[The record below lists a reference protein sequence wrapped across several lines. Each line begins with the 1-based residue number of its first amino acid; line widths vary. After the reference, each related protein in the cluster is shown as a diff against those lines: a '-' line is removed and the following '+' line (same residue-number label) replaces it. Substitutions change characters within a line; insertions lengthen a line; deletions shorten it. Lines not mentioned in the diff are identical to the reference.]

1 MNPSG
6 DIVTPNPDADNGA
19 SAGGAD
25 FDGFGGPNISYE
37 SFNSPEEQ
45 AKINAEKKPE
55 EMTIALTNANGV
67 VSGRPTVDY
76 SWKNIAKALMGVTAI
91 FCIGMVVAVVI
102 TVMQINAT
110 DAAEKERTSTD
121 RNLKSLYEL
130 MGANDQGGA
139 VEALSQE
146 KQIFNGSDMAKVDK
160 ILANR
165 FGENY
170 KIDYDDPS
178 INFVRSNGYL
188 KVVSVGIIQTTGT
201 KRVIIY
207 GKIAT
212 DEWTLGKFN
221 TNELKPCEG
230 VEGDEAKAIKG
241 IIDCEALQED
251 IDDAQ
256 KEAEKAEK
264 QKAADDKK
272 EDDTKKEEESSS
284 EE

>member
-1 MNPSG
+1 MNPNG
-6 DIVTPNPDADNGA
+6 DIVTPNPDAEVGNT
-19 SAGGAD
+19 GGGD
-25 FDGFGGPNISYE
+25 GFDGFGGPNISYE
-37 SFNSPEEQ
+37 NFNSSEEQ
-45 AKINAEKKPE
+45 AKIDAEKKPAE

-102 TVMQINAT
+102 TVMQINAK
-110 DAAEKERTSTD
+110 DAADKEKTATD
-121 RNLKSLYEL
+121 RNLKALYEL
-130 MGANDQGGA
+130 VGASDQSSA

-146 KQIFNGSDMAKVDK
+146 KQIFNGTDMAKLDK
-160 ILANR
+160 LLADK

-178 INFVRSNGYL
+178 INFVKSNGYL
-188 KVVSVGIIQTTGT
+188 KVVSLGIIQTTGT
-201 KRVIIY
+201 KRIIAY
-207 GKIAT
+207 SRIAT
-212 DEWTLGKFN
+212 DEWQIGKFN
-221 TNELKPCEG
+221 TNALKPCEN

-251 IDDAQ
+251 VDDAQ

-264 QKAADDKK
+264 QKTDDDKK
-272 EDDTKKEEESSS
+272 DEEETET

>member
-6 DIVTPNPDADNGA
+6 DIVTPNPDPATGDGA
-19 SAGGAD
+19 GDG

-45 AKINAEKKPE
+45 AKINAEKKPAE
-55 EMTIALTNANGV
+55 EMTISLTNANGV

-76 SWKNIAKALMGVTAI
+76 SWKNIAKALMGVTAV
-91 FCIGMVVAVVI
+91 FLIGMVVAVVI

-110 DAAEKERTSTD
+110 DAAEKEKTASD
-121 RNLKSLYEL
+121 RNLKALYEL
-130 MGANDQGGA
+130 IGASDQGTA
-139 VEALSQE
+139 VESLSME
-146 KQIFNGSDMAKVDK
+146 KQIFNGSDMAKLDK
-160 ILANR
+160 LLAGR

-170 KIDYDDPS
+170 KIDYDDHS

-188 KVVSVGIIQTTGT
+188 KVVSLGIIQTTGT
-201 KRVIIY
+201 KRIIAY
-207 GKIAT
+207 SKIAT
-212 DEWTLGKFN
+212 DEWALGKFN
-221 TNELKPCEG
+221 TNTLKPCEG

-241 IIDCEALQED
+241 IIDCDALQED

-264 QKAADDKK
+264 QKTDTDDKKDDDKK
-272 EDDTKKEEESSS
+272 EDEAEE
-284 EE
+284 